1 MNGQENLSLL
11 YLHSDSTHSLTFDFA
26 WRFFFPSLTLD
37 SFVPE
42 TLISEK
48 IFFFFKFEGN
58 IFLAKS
64 QLVFI
69 GERRKANIQGQK
81 VFEPT
86 ENI

>member
-26 WRFFFPSLTLD
+26 WRFFSFLNIID

-48 IFFFFKFEGN
+48 VFFKFA
-58 IFLAKS
+58 FLGKF
-64 QLVFI
+64 LEYDRIVREI
-69 GERRKANIQGQK
+69 LLL
-81 VFEPT
+81 
-86 ENI
+86 